1 MQSNL
6 QWTEREAPTKHV
18 GFRADPEWVE
28 RLDGICNESGISK
41 ADFIRLAVSQLMAK
55 MAR

>member
-6 QWTEREAPTKHV
+6 QWTEREASTKHV

-55 MAR
+55 MA